1 MVDERYV
8 WLNNKVSL
16 ELAEL
21 KLDAEIFQAVAVFS
35 SFSFKIHPHD

>member
-1 MVDERYV
+1 MADERYV

-21 KLDAEIFQAVAVFS
+21 KLDTEIFQAVAVVS
-35 SFSFKIHPHD
+35 SPSFKIHPND